1 MNQPKH
7 NNDNNSS
14 VNYNAQTK
22 ASLSKITSNSGGNDD
37 EILVERMLMN

>member
-14 VNYNAQTK
+14 DNYN
-22 ASLSKITSNSGGNDD
+22 ASLSKITSNSSGNDD